1 MKVYTVRQVAEILQL
16 EYHTVL
22 KLINN
27 GFLPSIRVNR
37 THRISEESLKKF
49 ISAAD
54 KGESVIYE
62 VR

>member
-1 MKVYTVRQVAEILQL
+1 MEVYTVKEAAAILKV

-27 GFLPSIRVNR
+27 GFLPSIRVNG
-37 THRISEESLKKF
+37 THRISEKALQDF

-54 KGESVIYE
+54 NGESVIYE
-62 VR
+62 VK

>member
-1 MKVYTVRQVAEILQL
+1 MRVYTVKETAEILKV

-37 THRISEESLKKF
+37 THRISEETLKNF

-54 KGESVIYE
+54 NGESVIYQ
-62 VR
+62 VK

>member
-1 MKVYTVRQVAEILQL
+1 MEVYTVKEVAAILKV

-37 THRISEESLKKF
+37 THRISEKALQDF
-49 ISAAD
+49 ISTAD
-54 KGESVIYE
+54 NGESVIYE
-62 VR
+62 VK

>member
-1 MKVYTVRQVAEILQL
+1 MEVYTVKEVAAILKV
-16 EYHTVL
+16 EYHTIL

-37 THRISEESLKKF
+37 THRISEKALQDF

-54 KGESVIYE
+54 NGESVIYE
-62 VR
+62 VK

>member
-1 MKVYTVRQVAEILQL
+1 MEVYTVKEVAAILKV

-27 GFLPSIRVNR
+27 GFLPSIRVTR
-37 THRISEESLKKF
+37 THRISEKALQDF

-54 KGESVIYE
+54 NGESVIYE
-62 VR
+62 VK